1 MKSTFMGLIM
11 LGSAIAAAPA
21 TLVAQPIAVEAV
33 SEARIAAIARESYDF
48 VYPLVLMDITRR
60 VTTSGTKTMHAPLNQ
75 FAHVAAFPPG
85 DFKDVVRPNFDTLY
99 SSAWL
104 DVSREPVILSIGATA
119 GRYYLLPLY
128 DMWTDVFAIPGSET
142 LGSDG
147 GQFAITAP
155 GWKGSLPRGVERIE
169 APTPGVWIIGRTQT
183 NGVGDYPNVHA
194 IQKQFTLTPLSRWG
208 KADLA
213 PLRAANDL
221 ALDTSVPP
229 LEQVNRMPADA
240 YFRTAMALMAKMPA
254 HGIDQPMLARMRM
267 IGLVPGRT
275 ATPSS
280 AVLAALVKAKAEGPA
295 RLMRFAR
302 DSGSRRQGWRVNTL
316 SIGNYGS
323 DYQQRA
329 VVAMMGLGANRPAD
343 AIYPRADFDSE
354 GKPLDGSNKYV
365 VHFNAGE
372 LPPVGAFWS
381 LTAYDR
387 SGFTVPNALDRY
399 ALGDRD
405 PIKHNADG
413 SLDLYLQK
421 DSPGAAREANW
432 LPIAPGPVSL
442 NLRLYLPKPEAID
455 GRWPLPKIDRVDP

>member
-1 MKSTFMGLIM
+1 MKSIYVGM
-11 LGSAIAAAPA
+11 LMLSGAISAIPV
-21 TLVAQPIAVEAV
+21 TVVAQAVPVEAV
-33 SEARIAAIARESYDF
+33 SETRIEAIARESYDYL
-48 VYPLVLMDITRR
+48 YPLVLMDITRR
-60 VTTSGTKTMHAPLNQ
+60 VATSGTSGMHAPVNK

-104 DVSREPVILSIGATA
+104 DVSREPIILSVGPTA

-128 DMWTDVFAIPGSET
+128 DMWTDVFAVPGSET
-142 LGSDG
+142 LGPDG
-147 GQFAITAP
+147 GKFAITAP
-155 GWKGSLPRGVERIE
+155 GWKGKLPVGIERIE

-183 NGVGDYPNVHA
+183 NGPSDYANVHA
-194 IQKQFTLTPLSRWG
+194 IQRNFTLTPLSRWG
-208 KADLA
+208 KPTSIWPKNSTDQTDDLI
-213 PLRAANDL
+213 L
-221 ALDTSVPP
+221 PP
-229 LEQVNRMPADA
+229 LQQVNNMTAEE
-240 YFRTAMALMAKMPA
+240 YFSNAVSLITSMPA
-254 HGIDQPMLARMRM
+254 HTIDQPILARMRM
-267 IGLVPGRT
+267 IGLVPGTKFAPR
-275 ATPSS
+275 PE
-280 AVLAALVKAKAEGPA
+280 VLAALVKAKNEGPA

-302 DSGSRRQGWRVNTL
+302 DTGSSRQGWRVITL

-329 VVAMMGLGANRPAD
+329 AVAMMGLGANRPAD

-354 GKPLDGSNKYV
+354 GKPLDGSKNYV
-365 VHFNAGE
+365 VHFNANE

-387 SGFTVPNALDRY
+387 NGFTVPNGLNRY

-405 PIKHNADG
+405 PIIRNADG

-421 DSPGAAREANW
+421 DSPGAMRETNW

-442 NLRLYLPKPEAID
+442 NLRLYLPKPEAVD
-455 GRWPLPKIDRVDP
+455 GRWPLPRINRVDR